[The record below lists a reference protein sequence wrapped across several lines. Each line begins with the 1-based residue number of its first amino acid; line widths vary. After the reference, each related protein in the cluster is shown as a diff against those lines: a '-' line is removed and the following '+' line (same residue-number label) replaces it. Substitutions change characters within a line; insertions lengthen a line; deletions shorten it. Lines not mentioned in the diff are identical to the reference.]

1 MARKMKRPFLLEEQV
16 CHATNI
22 RVAVRRTRSVKN
34 LNIFYFIF
42 HHKPLSEIQCAC
54 ASTRSEEI
62 INKSAANMHVCAGTY
77 SFLSP
82 KYLVYS
88 DKKGVLFRTK
98 FYSFFF
104 SLHRYDSANQFW
116 QGVTWLRPFNNY
128 IEWVMFSWWP

>member
-1 MARKMKRPFLLEEQV
+1 MKLRYNFLFFFRLLMFVNLDGTKNETPISARRTSLPRDQ
-16 CHATNI
+16 HSS
-22 RVAVRRTRSVKN
+22 RRAVRRTRSVKN

-62 INKSAANMHVCAGTY
+62 INKQATANMHVCAGTY

-104 SLHRYDSANQFW
+104 FAS
-116 QGVTWLRPFNNY
+116 
-128 IEWVMFSWWP
+128 I